1 MSYIN
6 IGYPG
11 CSIVYPTN
19 VLIYPIIITDCFLNL
34 KEKLDNRPHI
44 VMNRTNKL
52 DIRLKTTVCLKRKS
66 FEYRLNKPIE
76 STEKNTL
83 NILGIKAQ

>member
-1 MSYIN
+1 
-6 IGYPG
+6 
-11 CSIVYPTN
+11 
-19 VLIYPIIITDCFLNL
+19 
-34 KEKLDNRPHI
+34 
-44 VMNRTNKL
+44 MNRTNKL